1 MQQSDIWTVVGTLV
15 VALTSSKAWD
25 YWKVRTQAVQV
36 EKEADRADQNI
47 YRDDLRVKIDEY
59 REELRALYVKREKEL
74 FEMQEKIRE
83 LSEELS
89 AMRVKVEFLEKENA
103 ELELRRRPNGC
114 TGKRQFTINKFCILH
129 RHK

>member
-1 MQQSDIWTVVGTLV
+1 MEQSDIWTVVGTLV
-15 VALTSSKAWD
+15 AAITSSKAWD
-25 YWKVRTQAVQV
+25 YWKVRTQAVQN

-47 YRDDLRVKIDEY
+47 YRDDLRIKIDEY

-74 FEMQEKIRE
+74 FEMQEKIRQ

-103 ELELRRRPNGC
+103 ELRAQKEA
-114 TGKRQFTINKFCILH
+114 
-129 RHK
+129 